1 MEWEKITVKPIY
13 FFFFLFFYFYFFHFF
28 LIRYLAHLHFQCYTK
43 SPPYPPPIYFL
54 DNKIFLWCE
63 GRVKSRGTVIT
74 VEDREMSGCET
85 RQLISTVTFPTSDSL
100 SHVTDTYY
108 KLTLVPTF
116 YFGVVPKLSF
126 RRANVKHVIRELR
139 RQKQASLYNEL
150 QSSLY
155 K

>member
-1 MEWEKITVKPIY
+1 
-13 FFFFLFFYFYFFHFF
+13 
-28 LIRYLAHLHFQCYTK
+28 
-43 SPPYPPPIYFL
+43 
-54 DNKIFLWCE
+54 
-63 GRVKSRGTVIT
+63 
-74 VEDREMSGCET
+74 MSGCET